1 MDSFLTT
8 VTDQITYK
16 EQNSHGHVAPMNN
29 SNSTEPMDQDSF
41 SGSESIARSDT
52 NDNFVSETLD
62 PYICMWDGCR
72 QAFDK
77 IQETL
82 DPYICMWD
90 GCRQAFDKIQDF
102 AQHIKVAHIVE
113 ERSKG
118 RGEYVC
124 LWDYC
129 ERAKKPYYYQSY
141 LLTHIRKKHSG
152 EDQIVSK
159 TI

>member
-1 MDSFLTT
+1 
-8 VTDQITYK
+8 
-16 EQNSHGHVAPMNN
+16 MNN

-52 NDNFVSETLD
+52 NENFVSE
-62 PYICMWDGCR
+62 I
-72 QAFDK
+72 
-77 IQETL
+77 L

-102 AQHIKVAHIVE
+102 VQHIKVAHIVE
-113 ERSKG
+113 GRSKG
-118 RGEYVC
+118 RREYVC

-129 ERAKKPYYYQSY
+129 IRAKKPFRSQYY
-141 LLTHIRKKHSG
+141 LLKHIRNHSG
-152 EDQIVSK
+152 EDPIVSK

>member
-52 NDNFVSETLD
+52 NENFVSE
-62 PYICMWDGCR
+62 I
-72 QAFDK
+72 
-77 IQETL
+77 L

-102 AQHIKVAHIVE
+102 AQHIKVAHIVAHIA
-113 ERSKG
+113 KG
-118 RGEYVC
+118 RSEGRTEYVC

-129 ERAKKPYYYQSY
+129 VRAKKPLRSKCG
-141 LLTHIRKKHSG
+141 LLKHIRNHSG
-152 EDQIVSK
+152 KDPTVSK
-159 TI
+159 TIFEVA

>member
-1 MDSFLTT
+1 LDSFLTT

-52 NDNFVSETLD
+52 NENFVSEILD
-62 PYICMWDGCR
+62 R
-72 QAFDK
+72 
-77 IQETL
+77 
-82 DPYICMWD
+82 YICMWD

-102 AQHIKVAHIVE
+102 AQHIKVAHIVDG
-113 ERSKG
+113 RSKG
-118 RGEYVC
+118 RRKYVC

-129 ERAKKPYYYQSY
+129 VRAKKPFRSQCD
-141 LLTHIRKKHSG
+141 LLRHIKNHSG
-152 EDQIVSK
+152 EDPIVSK